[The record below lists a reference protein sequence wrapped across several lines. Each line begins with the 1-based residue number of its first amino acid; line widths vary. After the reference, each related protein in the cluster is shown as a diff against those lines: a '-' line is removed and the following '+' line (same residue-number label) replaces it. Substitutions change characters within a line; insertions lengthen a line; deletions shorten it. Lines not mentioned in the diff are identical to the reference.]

1 MNAVGQESGRY
12 VYCIIKSQGE
22 KKSFGNI
29 GFGGE
34 EVYTL
39 EYRDFAPVV
48 SNAAVKKYEVS
59 DEDVELHRRVEE
71 QVMKEHSVL
80 PVAYG
85 MVFKNKKLLLFAMSA
100 GYKAMKKA
108 MNEVDNRVEL
118 GVKVF
123 LSKEA
128 AAWDGKEKCKSE
140 KLLESFNKRG
150 VCKAYPNTAQAE
162 VSAFLEVLKKKAVQS
177 KELKLF
183 SDRLVMNASFLVDR
197 DKIDDFSGEVG
208 QLGNKYANLKIQYS
222 GPWPPYNFVD
232 IQILSRR
239 RGGFR

>member
-1 MNAVGQESGRY
+1 MKEESGRY
-12 VYCIIKSQGE
+12 VYCIMKSPGE

-29 GFGGE
+29 GFGGQ

-39 EYRDFAPVV
+39 EYRDFAPVM
-48 SNAAVKKYEVS
+48 SNAAVKKYEAI
-59 DEDVELHRRVEE
+59 DEEVELHRKVVE

-85 MVFKNKKLLLFAMSA
+85 MAFKNKKLLLIAMSV

-118 GVKVF
+118 GVKLF
-123 LSKEA
+123 LPKENA
-128 AAWDGKEKCKSE
+128 TWDGKEECKS
-140 KLLESFNKRG
+140 
-150 VCKAYPNTAQAE
+150 V
-162 VSAFLEVLKKKAVQS
+162 FLETLKKKAVQS

-183 SDRLVMNASFLVDR
+183 SERLILNTSFLIDR
-197 DKIDDFSGEVG
+197 DKINDFSSEVE
-208 QLGNKYANLKIQYS
+208 QLGNKYPDLKIQYS

-232 IQILSRR
+232 IQIMSRK

>member
-1 MNAVGQESGRY
+1 MFGGEYNMNEESGRY
-12 VYCIIKSQGE
+12 VYCMIKSPGE
-22 KKSFGNI
+22 KKSFGKI

-39 EYRDFAPVV
+39 EYKDLAPVV
-48 SNAAVKKYEVS
+48 SNTAVKKYEVS
-59 DEDVELHRRVEE
+59 DEEVELHRKVVE
-71 QVMKEHSVL
+71 QVMKEYSVL

-85 MVFKNKKLLLFAMSA
+85 MVFKNKKLLMIAMNA

-108 MNEVDNRVEL
+108 MNEVENRVEL
-118 GVKVF
+118 GVKLF
-123 LSKEA
+123 LPKEN
-128 AAWDGKEKCKSE
+128 AAWDGKEKCRSD
-140 KLLESFNKRG
+140 
-150 VCKAYPNTAQAE
+150 
-162 VSAFLEVLKKKAVQS
+162 FLEALKKKAVQS

-183 SDRLVMNASFLVDR
+183 SERLVLNASFLIDR
-197 DKIDDFSGEVG
+197 NKIDDFSVEVE
-208 QLGNKYANLKIQYS
+208 QLGNKYQEIKIQYS

>member
-1 MNAVGQESGRY
+1 MKEESGRY
-12 VYCIIKSQGE
+12 VYCIMKSPGE

-29 GFGGE
+29 GFGGQ

-39 EYRDFAPVV
+39 EYRDFAPVM
-48 SNAAVKKYEVS
+48 SNAAVKKYEAS
-59 DEDVELHRRVEE
+59 DEEVELHRKVVE

-85 MVFKNKKLLLFAMSA
+85 MAFKNKKLLLIAMSV

-118 GVKVF
+118 GVKLF
-123 LSKEA
+123 LPKENA
-128 AAWDGKEKCKSE
+128 TWDGKEECKS
-140 KLLESFNKRG
+140 
-150 VCKAYPNTAQAE
+150 V
-162 VSAFLEVLKKKAVQS
+162 FLETLKKKAIQS

-183 SDRLVMNASFLVDR
+183 SERLILNTSFLIDR
-197 DKIDDFSGEVG
+197 DKINDFSSEVE
-208 QLGNKYANLKIQYS
+208 QLGNKYPDLKIQYS

-232 IQILSRR
+232 IQILSRK

>member
-1 MNAVGQESGRY
+1 MNEQESGRY
-12 VYCIIKSQGE
+12 VYCMIKSQGE

-29 GFGGE
+29 GFKGE

-39 EYRDFAPVV
+39 EYKDFAPVV
-48 SNAAVKKYEVS
+48 SSAAVKKYEVS
-59 DEDVELHRRVEE
+59 DEEVELHRKVVE

-85 MVFKNKKLLLFAMSA
+85 MVFKNKKLLLVAMSA

-108 MNEVDNRVEL
+108 MSEVDNKVEL

-123 LSKEA
+123 LPKEA
-128 AAWDGKEKCKSE
+128 ASWDGKEKCKSDFME
-140 KLLESFNKRG
+140 ALR
-150 VCKAYPNTAQAE
+150 
-162 VSAFLEVLKKKAVQS
+162 KKAAQS

-183 SDRLVMNASFLVDR
+183 SDRLIMNASFLVDR
-197 DKIDDFSGEVG
+197 NKIDGFSGEVE
-208 QLGNKYANLKIQYS
+208 QLGNKYPDIKIQYS

>member
-1 MNAVGQESGRY
+1 MKEESGRY
-12 VYCIIKSQGE
+12 VYCIMKSPGE

-29 GFGGE
+29 GFGGQ

-39 EYRDFAPVV
+39 EYRDFAPVI
-48 SNAAVKKYEVS
+48 SNAALKKYEAS
-59 DEDVELHRRVEE
+59 DEEVELHRKVVE

-85 MVFKNKKLLLFAMSA
+85 MAFKNKKLLLIAMSV

-118 GVKVF
+118 GVKLF
-123 LSKEA
+123 LPKEN
-128 AAWDGKEKCKSE
+128 AAWDGKEKCKS
-140 KLLESFNKRG
+140 
-150 VCKAYPNTAQAE
+150 V
-162 VSAFLEVLKKKAVQS
+162 FLETLKKKAVQS

-183 SDRLVMNASFLVDR
+183 SERLILNTSFLIDR
-197 DKIDDFSGEVG
+197 DKINDFSSEVE
-208 QLGNKYANLKIQYS
+208 QLGNKYPDLKIQYS

-232 IQILSRR
+232 IQILSRK

>member
-1 MNAVGQESGRY
+1 MKEESGRY
-12 VYCIIKSQGE
+12 VYCIIKSPGE

-29 GFGGE
+29 GFGGQ

-39 EYRDFAPVV
+39 EYRDFAPVM
-48 SNAAVKKYEVS
+48 SNAAVKKYEAI
-59 DEDVELHRRVEE
+59 DEEVELHRKVVE

-85 MVFKNKKLLLFAMSA
+85 MAFKNKKLLLIAMSV

-123 LSKEA
+123 LPKEA
-128 AAWDGKEKCKSE
+128 AAWDGKEKCRSD
-140 KLLESFNKRG
+140 
-150 VCKAYPNTAQAE
+150 
-162 VSAFLEVLKKKAVQS
+162 FLEALKKKAVQS

-183 SDRLVMNASFLVDR
+183 SERLILNTSFLIDR
-197 DKIDDFSGEVG
+197 DKINDFSSEVE
-208 QLGNKYANLKIQYS
+208 QLGNKYPDLKIQYS

-232 IQILSRR
+232 IQILSRK

>member
-1 MNAVGQESGRY
+1 MKEESGRY
-12 VYCIIKSQGE
+12 VYCIIKSPGE

-29 GFGGE
+29 GFGGQ

-48 SNAAVKKYEVS
+48 SNAAVKKYEAS
-59 DEDVELHRRVEE
+59 DEEVELHRKVVE

-85 MVFKNKKLLLFAMSA
+85 MAFKNKKLLLIAMSV

-118 GVKVF
+118 GVKLF
-123 LSKEA
+123 LPKENA
-128 AAWDGKEKCKSE
+128 TWDGKEKCKS
-140 KLLESFNKRG
+140 
-150 VCKAYPNTAQAE
+150 V
-162 VSAFLEVLKKKAVQS
+162 FLETLKKKAVQS

-183 SDRLVMNASFLVDR
+183 SERLILNTSFLIDR
-197 DKIDDFSGEVG
+197 DKINDFSSEVE
-208 QLGNKYANLKIQYS
+208 QLGNKYPDLKIQYS

-232 IQILSRR
+232 IQILSRK

>member
-1 MNAVGQESGRY
+1 MKEESGRY
-12 VYCIIKSQGE
+12 VYCIMKSPGE

-29 GFGGE
+29 GFGGQ

-39 EYRDFAPVV
+39 EYRDFAPVI
-48 SNAAVKKYEVS
+48 SNAALKKYEAS
-59 DEDVELHRRVEE
+59 DEEVELHRKVVE

-85 MVFKNKKLLLFAMSA
+85 MAFKNKKLLLIAMSV

-118 GVKVF
+118 GVKLF
-123 LSKEA
+123 LPKENA
-128 AAWDGKEKCKSE
+128 SWDGKEECRS
-140 KLLESFNKRG
+140 
-150 VCKAYPNTAQAE
+150 V
-162 VSAFLEVLKKKAVQS
+162 FLETLKKKAVQS

-183 SDRLVMNASFLVDR
+183 SERLILNTSFLIDR
-197 DKIDDFSGEVG
+197 DKINDFSSEVE
-208 QLGNKYANLKIQYS
+208 QLGNKYPDLKIQYS

-232 IQILSRR
+232 IQILSRK

>member
-1 MNAVGQESGRY
+1 MKEESGRY
-12 VYCIIKSQGE
+12 VYCIMKSPGE

-29 GFGGE
+29 GFGGQ

-39 EYRDFAPVV
+39 EYRDFAPVM
-48 SNAAVKKYEVS
+48 SNAALKKYEAS
-59 DEDVELHRRVEE
+59 DEEVELHRKVVE

-85 MVFKNKKLLLFAMSA
+85 MAFKNKKLLLIAMSV

-118 GVKVF
+118 GVKLF
-123 LSKEA
+123 LPKENA
-128 AAWDGKEKCKSE
+128 TWDGKEECKS
-140 KLLESFNKRG
+140 
-150 VCKAYPNTAQAE
+150 V
-162 VSAFLEVLKKKAVQS
+162 FLETLKKKAVQS

-183 SDRLVMNASFLVDR
+183 SDRLVLNASFLINR
-197 DKIDDFSGEVG
+197 DKIDDFSSEVE
-208 QLGNKYANLKIQYS
+208 QLGSKYPNLKIQYS

>member
-1 MNAVGQESGRY
+1 MKEESGRY
-12 VYCIIKSQGE
+12 VYCIMKSPAE

-29 GFGGE
+29 GFGGQ

-39 EYRDFAPVV
+39 EYRDFAPVM
-48 SNAAVKKYEVS
+48 SNAAVKKYEAS
-59 DEDVELHRRVEE
+59 DEDVELHRKVVE

-85 MVFKNKKLLLFAMSA
+85 MAFKNKKLLLIAMSV
-100 GYKAMKKA
+100 GYRAMKKA

-118 GVKVF
+118 GVKLF
-123 LSKEA
+123 LPKEN
-128 AAWDGKEKCKSE
+128 AAWDGKEECRS
-140 KLLESFNKRG
+140 L
-150 VCKAYPNTAQAE
+150 
-162 VSAFLEVLKKKAVQS
+162 FLETLKKKAVQS

-183 SDRLVMNASFLVDR
+183 SERLILNTSFLIDR
-197 DKIDDFSGEVG
+197 DKINDFSSEVE
-208 QLGNKYANLKIQYS
+208 QLGNKYPDLKIQYS

-232 IQILSRR
+232 IQILSRK

>member
-1 MNAVGQESGRY
+1 MNEQESGRY
-12 VYCIIKSQGE
+12 VYCMIKSQGE

-29 GFGGE
+29 GFKGE

-39 EYRDFAPVV
+39 EYKDFAPVV
-48 SNAAVKKYEVS
+48 SSAAVKKYEVS
-59 DEDVELHRRVEE
+59 DEEVELHRKVIE

-85 MVFKNKKLLLFAMSA
+85 MVFKNKKLLLVAMSA

-108 MNEVDNRVEL
+108 MSEVDNKVEL

-123 LSKEA
+123 LPKEA
-128 AAWDGKEKCKSE
+128 ASWDGKEKCKSDFME
-140 KLLESFNKRG
+140 ALR
-150 VCKAYPNTAQAE
+150 
-162 VSAFLEVLKKKAVQS
+162 KKAAQS

-183 SDRLVMNASFLVDR
+183 SDRLIMNASFLVDR
-197 DKIDDFSGEVG
+197 NKIDGFSGEVE
-208 QLGNKYANLKIQYS
+208 QLGNKYPDIKIQYS

>member
-1 MNAVGQESGRY
+1 MNTVGQESGRY

-59 DEDVELHRRVEE
+59 DEEIELHRRVEE

-108 MNEVDNRVEL
+108 MSEVDNRVEL

-123 LSKEA
+123 QSKEA
-128 AAWDGKEKCKSE
+128 AAWDGKEKCKSDFIE
-140 KLLESFNKRG
+140 
-150 VCKAYPNTAQAE
+150 A
-162 VSAFLEVLKKKAVQS
+162 LKKKAVQS

-183 SDRLVMNASFLVDR
+183 SDRLVLNASFLVDR
-197 DKIDDFSGEVG
+197 DKMDDFSGEVG

-239 RGGFR
+239 KGGFR

>member
-1 MNAVGQESGRY
+1 MNEERGRY
-12 VYCIIKSQGE
+12 VYCMIKSQGE

-29 GFGGE
+29 GFAGE

-48 SNAAVKKYEVS
+48 SSAAVKKYEVS
-59 DEDVELHRRVEE
+59 DEEVELHRKVVE

-85 MVFKNKKLLLFAMSA
+85 MVFKNKKLLLVAMSA

-108 MNEVDNRVEL
+108 MSEVENRVEL

-123 LSKEA
+123 LPKEA
-128 AAWDGKEKCKSE
+128 AAWDGKEKC
-140 KLLESFNKRG
+140 R
-150 VCKAYPNTAQAE
+150 AD
-162 VSAFLEVLKKKAVQS
+162 FLEVLKKKAVQS

-183 SDRLVMNASFLVDR
+183 SDRLVLNASFLVDR
-197 DKIDDFSGEVG
+197 GIINDFSGEVG
-208 QLGNKYANLKIQYS
+208 QLGNKYPNLKLQYS

>member
-1 MNAVGQESGRY
+1 MNTVGQESGRY

-123 LSKEA
+123 LPKENA
-128 AAWDGKEKCKSE
+128 TWDGKEKCRSD
-140 KLLESFNKRG
+140 
-150 VCKAYPNTAQAE
+150 
-162 VSAFLEVLKKKAVQS
+162 FLEALKKKAVQS

-183 SDRLVMNASFLVDR
+183 SERLVLNASFLVDR
-197 DKIDDFSGEVG
+197 DKIDDFSGEVEP
-208 QLGNKYANLKIQYS
+208 LGNKYPNFKIQYS

-232 IQILSRR
+232 IHILSRR
-239 RGGFR
+239 KGGFR

>member
-1 MNAVGQESGRY
+1 MNAVGQENGKY
-12 VYCIIKSQGE
+12 VYCMIKSHGE

-29 GFGGE
+29 GFAGE

-123 LSKEA
+123 QSKEA
-128 AAWDGKEKCKSE
+128 AAWDGKEKCKSD
-140 KLLESFNKRG
+140 
-150 VCKAYPNTAQAE
+150 
-162 VSAFLEVLKKKAVQS
+162 FLEALKKKAVQS

-183 SDRLVMNASFLVDR
+183 SDRLVLNASFLVDR

-208 QLGNKYANLKIQYS
+208 HLGNKYPNLKLQYS

>member
-1 MNAVGQESGRY
+1 MNEESGRY
-12 VYCIIKSQGE
+12 VYCMIRSPGE

-39 EYRDFAPVV
+39 EYKDFAPVV
-48 SNAAVKKYEVS
+48 SNAAVKKYDVG
-59 DEDVELHRRVEE
+59 DEEVELHRKVVEL
-71 QVMKEHSVL
+71 VMREHSVL

-85 MVFKNKKLLLFAMSA
+85 MVFKNKKLLMVAMSA

-108 MNEVDNRVEL
+108 MSEVDNRVEL
-118 GVKVF
+118 GIKVF
-123 LSKEA
+123 LPKEA
-128 AAWDGKEKCKSE
+128 LQLDGKEKCKSD
-140 KLLESFNKRG
+140 
-150 VCKAYPNTAQAE
+150 
-162 VSAFLEVLKKKAVQS
+162 FLEALKKKAVQS

-183 SDRLVMNASFLVDR
+183 SDRLVLNASFLVDR
-197 DKIDDFSGEVG
+197 DKINDFSGEVE
-208 QLGNKYANLKIQYS
+208 QLGNKYPDIKIQYS

-239 RGGFR
+239 KGGFR

>member
-1 MNAVGQESGRY
+1 MNAVGQESGKY
-12 VYCIIKSQGE
+12 VYCMIKSQGE

-108 MNEVDNRVEL
+108 MSEVDNRVEL

-123 LSKEA
+123 QSKEA
-128 AAWDGKEKCKSE
+128 AAWDGKEKCKSD
-140 KLLESFNKRG
+140 
-150 VCKAYPNTAQAE
+150 
-162 VSAFLEVLKKKAVQS
+162 FLEVLKKKAVQS

-183 SDRLVMNASFLVDR
+183 SDRLVLNASFLVDR
-197 DKIDDFSGEVG
+197 DKIDDFSGEVE

>member
-1 MNAVGQESGRY
+1 MKEESGRY
-12 VYCIIKSQGE
+12 VYCIMKSPGE

-29 GFGGE
+29 GFGGQ

-39 EYRDFAPVV
+39 EYRDFAPVM
-48 SNAAVKKYEVS
+48 SNAALKKYEAI
-59 DEDVELHRRVEE
+59 DEEVELHRKVVE

-85 MVFKNKKLLLFAMSA
+85 MAFKNKKLLLIAMSV

-118 GVKVF
+118 GVKLF
-123 LSKEA
+123 LPKENA
-128 AAWDGKEKCKSE
+128 TWDGKEECKS
-140 KLLESFNKRG
+140 
-150 VCKAYPNTAQAE
+150 V
-162 VSAFLEVLKKKAVQS
+162 FLEALKKKAVQS

-183 SDRLVMNASFLVDR
+183 SERLILNTSFLIDR
-197 DKIDDFSGEVG
+197 DKINDFSSEVE
-208 QLGNKYANLKIQYS
+208 QLGNKYPDLKIQYS

-232 IQILSRR
+232 IQILSRK

>member
-1 MNAVGQESGRY
+1 MNTVGQESGRY
-12 VYCIIKSQGE
+12 VYCMIKSQGE

-29 GFGGE
+29 GFKGE

-39 EYRDFAPVV
+39 EYRDFALVV

-100 GYKAMKKA
+100 GHKAMKKA

-123 LSKEA
+123 LPKEA
-128 AAWDGKEKCKSE
+128 AAWDGKEKCK
-140 KLLESFNKRG
+140 
-150 VCKAYPNTAQAE
+150 TD
-162 VSAFLEVLKKKAVQS
+162 FLEALKKKAVQS

-183 SDRLVMNASFLVDR
+183 SERLVLNASFLVDK

-208 QLGNKYANLKIQYS
+208 QLGNKYPNFKLQYS

-239 RGGFR
+239 KGGFR

>member
-1 MNAVGQESGRY
+1 MKEESGRY
-12 VYCIIKSQGE
+12 VYCIMKSPAE

-29 GFGGE
+29 GFGGQ

-39 EYRDFAPVV
+39 EYRDFAPVM
-48 SNAAVKKYEVS
+48 SNAAVKKYEAS
-59 DEDVELHRRVEE
+59 DEEVELHRKVVE

-85 MVFKNKKLLLFAMSA
+85 MAFKNKKLLLIAMSV

-118 GVKVF
+118 GVKLF
-123 LSKEA
+123 LPKENA
-128 AAWDGKEKCKSE
+128 TWDGKEECKS
-140 KLLESFNKRG
+140 
-150 VCKAYPNTAQAE
+150 V
-162 VSAFLEVLKKKAVQS
+162 FLETLKKKAIQS

-183 SDRLVMNASFLVDR
+183 SERLILNISFLIDR
-197 DKIDDFSGEVG
+197 DKINDFSGEVE
-208 QLGNKYANLKIQYS
+208 QLGNKYPDLKIQYS

-232 IQILSRR
+232 IQILSRK

>member
-1 MNAVGQESGRY
+1 MNAVGQESGKY

-123 LSKEA
+123 LPKEA
-128 AAWDGKEKCKSE
+128 SQFDEPVKKGLISLGSSKLDGKEKCK
-140 KLLESFNKRG
+140 
-150 VCKAYPNTAQAE
+150 TD
-162 VSAFLEVLKKKAVQS
+162 FLEALKKKAVQS

-183 SDRLVMNASFLVDR
+183 SDRLVLNASFLVDR
-197 DKIDDFSGEVG
+197 NAIEDFSGEVE

-239 RGGFR
+239 KGGFR

>member
-1 MNAVGQESGRY
+1 MNTVGQESGRY

-59 DEDVELHRRVEE
+59 DEDVELHRKVEE

-123 LSKEA
+123 LPKENA
-128 AAWDGKEKCKSE
+128 TWDGKEKCRSD
-140 KLLESFNKRG
+140 
-150 VCKAYPNTAQAE
+150 
-162 VSAFLEVLKKKAVQS
+162 FLEALKKKAVQS

-183 SDRLVMNASFLVDR
+183 SERLVLNASFLVDR
-197 DKIDDFSGEVG
+197 DKIDDFSGEVEP
-208 QLGNKYANLKIQYS
+208 LGNKYPNFKIQYS

-239 RGGFR
+239 KGGFR

>member
-1 MNAVGQESGRY
+1 MKEESGRY
-12 VYCIIKSQGE
+12 VYCIMKSPGE

-29 GFGGE
+29 GFGGQ

-39 EYRDFAPVV
+39 EYRDFAPVM
-48 SNAAVKKYEVS
+48 SNAAVKKYEAI
-59 DEDVELHRRVEE
+59 DEEVELHRKVVE

-85 MVFKNKKLLLFAMSA
+85 MAFKNKKLLLIAMSV

-118 GVKVF
+118 GVKLF
-123 LSKEA
+123 LPKENA
-128 AAWDGKEKCKSE
+128 TWDGKEQCKS
-140 KLLESFNKRG
+140 
-150 VCKAYPNTAQAE
+150 V
-162 VSAFLEVLKKKAVQS
+162 FLETLKKKAVQS

-183 SDRLVMNASFLVDR
+183 SERLILNTSFLIDR
-197 DKIDDFSGEVG
+197 DKINDFSSEVE
-208 QLGNKYANLKIQYS
+208 QLGNKYQDLKIQYS

-232 IQILSRR
+232 IQILSRKH
-239 RGGFR
+239 GGFR

>member
-1 MNAVGQESGRY
+1 MNGIEQESGRY
-12 VYCIIKSQGE
+12 VYCIIKSPPE
-22 KKSFGNI
+22 KKSFGSI

-39 EYRDFAPVV
+39 EYKEFAPVV
-48 SNAAVKKYEVS
+48 SNSPVKKYEVS
-59 DEDVELHRRVEE
+59 EEEVLLHRKVVEL
-71 QVMKEHSVL
+71 VMREHSVL

-85 MVFKNKKLLLFAMSA
+85 MVFKNKKLLLLAMSA

-108 MNEVDNRVEL
+108 MQAVDNKVEL

-123 LSKEA
+123 LPKEA
-128 AAWDGKEKCKSE
+128 SKQDGNESCKSD
-140 KLLESFNKRG
+140 
-150 VCKAYPNTAQAE
+150 
-162 VSAFLEVLKKKAVQS
+162 FLEALKKKASQS

-183 SDRLVMNASFLVDR
+183 SERLAVNASFLVDR
-197 DKIDDFSGEVG
+197 DKIDDFSGEVE
-208 QLGNKYANLKIQYS
+208 QLGNKYAHLKTQYS

-239 RGGFR
+239 HGGFR

>member
-1 MNAVGQESGRY
+1 MKEESGRY
-12 VYCIIKSQGE
+12 VYCIMKSPGE

-29 GFGGE
+29 GFGGQ

-39 EYRDFAPVV
+39 EYRDFAPVM
-48 SNAAVKKYEVS
+48 SNAALKKYDAI
-59 DEDVELHRRVEE
+59 DEEVELHRKVVE
-71 QVMKEHSVL
+71 QVMKGHSVL

-85 MVFKNKKLLLFAMSA
+85 MAFKNKKLLLIAMSV

-118 GVKVF
+118 GVKLF
-123 LSKEA
+123 LPKENA
-128 AAWDGKEKCKSE
+128 TWDGKEECKS
-140 KLLESFNKRG
+140 
-150 VCKAYPNTAQAE
+150 V
-162 VSAFLEVLKKKAVQS
+162 FLETLKKKAVQS

-183 SDRLVMNASFLVDR
+183 SERLILNTSFLIDR
-197 DKIDDFSGEVG
+197 DKINDFSSEVE
-208 QLGNKYANLKIQYS
+208 QLGNKYQNIKIQYS

-232 IQILSRR
+232 IQILSRK

>member
-1 MNAVGQESGRY
+1 MKEESGRY
-12 VYCIIKSQGE
+12 VYCIMKSPGE

-29 GFGGE
+29 GFGGQ

-39 EYRDFAPVV
+39 EYRDFAPVM
-48 SNAAVKKYEVS
+48 SNAALKKYEAI
-59 DEDVELHRRVEE
+59 DEEVELHRKVVE

-85 MVFKNKKLLLFAMSA
+85 MAFKNKKLLLIAMSV

-118 GVKVF
+118 GVKLF
-123 LSKEA
+123 LPKENA
-128 AAWDGKEKCKSE
+128 TWDGKEECKS
-140 KLLESFNKRG
+140 
-150 VCKAYPNTAQAE
+150 V
-162 VSAFLEVLKKKAVQS
+162 FLETLKKKAVQS

-183 SDRLVMNASFLVDR
+183 SERLILNTSFLIDR
-197 DKIDDFSGEVG
+197 DKINDFSSEVE
-208 QLGNKYANLKIQYS
+208 QLGNKYPDLKIQYS

-232 IQILSRR
+232 IQILSRK

>member
-1 MNAVGQESGRY
+1 MNEESGRY
-12 VYCIIKSQGE
+12 VYCIIKSPGE

-29 GFGGE
+29 GFGGQ

-48 SNAAVKKYEVS
+48 SNAAVKKYEAS
-59 DEDVELHRRVEE
+59 DEEVELHRKVVE

-85 MVFKNKKLLLFAMSA
+85 MAFKNKKLLLIAMSV

-108 MNEVDNRVEL
+108 MSEVDNKVEL

-128 AAWDGKEKCKSE
+128 ADWDEKDKCKSD
-140 KLLESFNKRG
+140 
-150 VCKAYPNTAQAE
+150 
-162 VSAFLEVLKKKAVQS
+162 FLEALKMKAIQS

-183 SDRLVMNASFLVDR
+183 STRLLLNASFLVDR
-197 DKIDDFSGEVG
+197 DKIDDFSGEVE
-208 QLGNKYANLKIQYS
+208 QLESKYTNFKIQYS

-232 IQILSRR
+232 IQILSRK

>member
-1 MNAVGQESGRY
+1 MNEQESGRY
-12 VYCIIKSQGE
+12 VYCMIKSQGE

-29 GFGGE
+29 GFKGE

-39 EYRDFAPVV
+39 EYKDFAPVV
-48 SNAAVKKYEVS
+48 SSAAVKKYEVS
-59 DEDVELHRRVEE
+59 DEEVELHRKVVE

-85 MVFKNKKLLLFAMSA
+85 MVFKNKKLLLVAMSA

-108 MNEVDNRVEL
+108 MSEVDNKVEL

-123 LSKEA
+123 LPKEA
-128 AAWDGKEKCKSE
+128 ASWDGKEKCKSDFME
-140 KLLESFNKRG
+140 ALR
-150 VCKAYPNTAQAE
+150 
-162 VSAFLEVLKKKAVQS
+162 KKAAQS

-183 SDRLVMNASFLVDR
+183 SDRLIMNASFLVDKN
-197 DKIDDFSGEVG
+197 KIDDFSGEVE
-208 QLGNKYANLKIQYS
+208 QLGNKYLDIKIQYS